1 MAGFNASDGDGGFLG
16 TIKSRLGFGDEPAA
30 PARSRTRTRTARS
43 ERRTDDAEFAADEA
57 VAEEFA
63 EYGPG
68 YRYSEDAYE
77 RSANAPTSEFP
88 PLVSKKD
95 MKRPASRLGHDPLK
109 EAESVPS
116 VSASG
121 RMMVDNAA
129 PAASSPRDR
138 VERSSEARAAGG
150 LNNLFSSTSSDA
162 ADRKPASE
170 RVPSSGEAPRAPKRG
185 ISVLRPSS
193 YGDVERVAKI
203 VRSGDV
209 VVIALKNTP
218 DDLSKRILDFS
229 FGVSSALEAQVE
241 YPGDKVYAICK
252 GAALTFAELSAL
264 RKQGVL

>member
-1 MAGFNASDGDGGFLG
+1 MAGFYASDGDGGFLG
-16 TIKSRLGFGDEPAA
+16 TIKSRLGFGDESAV
-30 PARSRTRTRTARS
+30 PARSRTRTRTTRPQ
-43 ERRTDDAEFAADEA
+43 RRADDAEFAADEA

-77 RSANAPTSEFP
+77 RTANAPTSEFP

-95 MKRPASRLGHDPLK
+95 MKRPAARLGRDPLK
-109 EAESVPS
+109 ESESTSS

-129 PAASSPRDR
+129 PAALSPRDR
-138 VERSSEARAAGG
+138 AERTSEARTAGG
-150 LNNLFSSTSSDA
+150 LNNLFSSTSSDG
-162 ADRKPASE
+162 ADR
-170 RVPSSGEAPRAPKRG
+170 PSSEGVVSVQEAPRASKRG

-252 GAALTFAELSAL
+252 GAALTFSELSAL